1 MSSTLYPF
9 PSHSRSR
16 SFHRQQQGQSPP
28 PPPSSVPSRTPS
40 SPSDDPDDSSD
51 LHDHRPSPQH
61 HQQPGIGR
69 KVAASLQ
76 LFKQSEHGAPSDAIA
91 PPPDEEVHQAQF
103 VKRAEWPDRE
113 TSQRKNSSAFE
124 RTRTRDEPQVSL
136 QSDDLLRHPDILPLT
151 RRVSPSE
158 NQWEVVTDNG
168 GLIEIPSPPSPC
180 SSLSTTV
187 TLLERHRRGSSS
199 RPPPQ
204 PQYAK
209 SSPRSRASPTITANR
224 PAQPHH
230 RTPPPN
236 SISGRRDQTPYSPW
250 TTDDETWDDSAS
262 ASTFSTATTSARP
275 QSPDLDDYDSHHTPP
290 SLRHVPSPA
299 STPAR
304 RTQSPDDDMRADSGD
319 ELFDLQTRVGRLPH
333 VPLRPF
339 RNQVGGHSA
348 IYKFTKRAVCKARVL
363 LLFALSLL
371 GI

>member
-1 MSSTLYPF
+1 MSSPF
-9 PSHSRSR
+9 SRYR
-16 SFHRQQQGQSPP
+16 SFHRQQQGHPPPPPTPP
-28 PPPSSVPSRTPS
+28 PPPSSVPSRAPS
-40 SPSDDPDDSSD
+40 SPSDDDPDDSSD
-51 LHDHRPSPQH
+51 LHDRRPSPQH
-61 HQQPGIGR
+61 QQQPSIGR

-76 LFKQSEHGAPSDAIA
+76 LFKQSEHGSPSDAIA

-113 TSQRKNSSAFE
+113 TSHRKNSSAFE
-124 RTRTRDEPQVSL
+124 RTRTRDEPQVTL
-136 QSDDLLRHPDILPLT
+136 QSDNLRPILPLT

-168 GLIEIPSPPSPC
+168 DLIEIPSPPSPC

-187 TLLERHRRGSSS
+187 TLLERRRRGSSS

-204 PQYAK
+204 PQYPY
-209 SSPRSRASPTITANR
+209 SQTSPRSRASPIISANK
-224 PAQPHH
+224 PAQP
-230 RTPPPN
+230 TPPPS
-236 SISGRRDQTPYSPW
+236 SISGRRDQIPYSPW
-250 TTDDETWDDSAS
+250 TTDDETWDSAS
-262 ASTFSTATTSARP
+262 ASTFSTATSARP

-299 STPAR
+299 STPAP
-304 RTQSPDDDMRADSGD
+304 RTQSPEDDMRPDSD
-319 ELFDLQTRVGRLPH
+319 LDRFDLQTRVGRLPH